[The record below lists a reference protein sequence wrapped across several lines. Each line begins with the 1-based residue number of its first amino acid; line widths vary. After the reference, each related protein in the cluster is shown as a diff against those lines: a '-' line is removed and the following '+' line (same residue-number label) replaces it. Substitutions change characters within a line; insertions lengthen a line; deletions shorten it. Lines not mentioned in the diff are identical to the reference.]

1 LVGGLYPS
9 ISGGVAGAVL
19 LVLAVGVSKVV
30 HRMKKWDPM
39 EDRVV
44 VVINTKSLLLGLAGW
59 CKP

>member
-30 HRMKKWDPM
+30 HRMKKVGPDGGQGGGGNKYKVTPAGAG
-39 EDRVV
+39 
-44 VVINTKSLLLGLAGW
+44 GLV
-59 CKP
+59 